1 MRLGSFSRG
10 RVGAVTTAVV
20 IGSIALAGCAGQE
33 QAGTPAH
40 QVTEWVSGAGA
51 GSSIGTVEV
60 DIKNVN
66 LAFSQRDPAGEIRS
80 VCGLLVT
87 DAGTA
92 NGNLPTP
99 DQQLSDDLATAY
111 ATAYDAGTDCYNG
124 SGGNQKL
131 LATSATLRAKA
142 QAQMAT
148 AIARITAVTGHVPST
163 TTSTAPAGA
172 NVDPFGN

>member
-1 MRLGSFSRG
+1 MT
-10 RVGAVTTAVV
+10 AAVV
-20 IGSIALAGCAGQE
+20 ISSIGLAGCAGQE

-51 GSSIGTVEV
+51 GSSIGTVDV

-66 LAFSQRDPAGEIRS
+66 LAFTQHDPAGEIRS

-99 DQQLSDDLATAY
+99 DQQLSVDLSNAY

-148 AIARITAVTGHVPST
+148 AIDRITAVTGHVPST

>member
-1 MRLGSFSRG
+1 MA
-10 RVGAVTTAVV
+10 AVTAAVAV
-20 IGSIALAGCAGQE
+20 GSLALAGCAGQE

-40 QVTEWVSGAGA
+40 QVTEWVTGAGA

-66 LAFSQRDPAGEIRS
+66 LAFSQHDPAGEIRS

-99 DQQLSDDLATAY
+99 DQQLSDDLSNAY

-131 LATSATLRAKA
+131 LATSVTLRAKA
-142 QAQMAT
+142 EAQMAT
-148 AIARITAVTGHVPST
+148 ALARIAAVTGRVFST
-163 TTSTAPAGA
+163 TTTTAPV